1 MADQVRSWARHDRHQ
16 PLDQL
21 MRREPKCCRAIA
33 PGPLEPQLETSILEL
48 RQPIGR
54 DRRPGK
60 VSPHALESVAI
71 VGRDPGSGLKVVAFD
86 LRAQPPHHESVN
98 IGGDASNVG
107 VIPYWRKALEH
118 TGPIDAMIRR
128 FIDADK
134 PSTPP

>member
-98 IGGDASNVG
+98 IGGDASNA
-107 VIPYWRKALEH
+107 K
-118 TGPIDAMIRR
+118 DAAAAAWAGR
-128 FIDADK
+128 DHA
-134 PSTPP
+134 PG